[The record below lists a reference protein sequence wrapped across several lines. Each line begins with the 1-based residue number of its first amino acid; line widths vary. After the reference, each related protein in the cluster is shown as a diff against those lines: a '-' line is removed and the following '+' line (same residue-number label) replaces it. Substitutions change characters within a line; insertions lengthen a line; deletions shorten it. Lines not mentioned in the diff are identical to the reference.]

1 MNSSAVEDQ
10 INVLK
15 GLQLNNYFNVVS
27 LAVLVYD
34 YLITFS
40 GEVQHI
46 WGHSF
51 SPITLVF
58 LLTRYLPFVDSTLL
72 FVHEYLNL
80 SSVRTYS
87 ILFKLQVWFVTIG
100 TALAA
105 VVLVLRTCA
114 IYRNKRRIIICLT
127 ILYALIVIA
136 AIYSIQ
142 NFLTSLQFARGHQT
156 VGGSFFV
163 ASANKGIFV
172 GYASLLAFETLVLF
186 MTILKA
192 KSQRNESRLYRT
204 LYRDSLQFYIY
215 IFAVSLCNLL
225 LLAFAPGEAKLLLT
239 QFLRVAY
246 SIFLGRI
253 ILNIRDAM
261 AVQNPSGRSMQTS
274 DTDRTTSLL
283 WGDSLAEIPV
293 ILDAYQMTSDE
304 EGPGGIQE

>member
-58 LLTRYLPFVDSTLL
+58 SPDSVSSIRGQHPPL
-72 FVHEYLNL
+72 HEYLTL

-114 IYRNKRRIIICLT
+114 IYRNKRRIIICLS

-136 AIYSIQ
+136 AIYFIQ